1 MLAAGGGKRFK
12 SKAPKP
18 LVNINSK
25 PLIIYSLQTLSKHPS
40 VKSIILAVNT
50 KNAHGIKKV
59 LKRYRIGKIKK
70 IVLGGLRRQDSVFNA
85 IMETDKNTDLIL
97 IHDAARPFI
106 EKNTVTAVIR
116 QAQNTGA
123 AIVGVPAKA
132 TIKKVSEKFIVKE
145 TLERRALWEIQTP
158 QVFKK
163 DLILR
168 AYKRFGNGGVTDD
181 SMLVEKLG
189 VKVSVVLGSYN
200 NIKITTPE
208 DLELARRIKNAV

>member
-1 MLAAGGGKRFK
+1 MLAAGNGVRFN
-12 SKAPKP
+12 SKVSKP

-25 PLIIYSLQTLSKHPS
+25 PLIIYSLQTLSKHPL
-40 VKSIILAVNT
+40 VKSIILAVNA
-50 KNAHGIKKV
+50 KNAQGIKKA

-70 IVLGGLRRQDSVFNA
+70 IVQGGLRRQDSVSNA
-85 IMETDKNTDLIL
+85 IKESDKNTDLIL
-97 IHDAARPFI
+97 IHDCARPFI
-106 EKNTVTAVIR
+106 DRNTVTSVVR
-116 QAQNTGA
+116 KAQNSGA

-132 TIKKVSEKFIVKE
+132 TIKKVSQNLTVKE

-163 DLILR
+163 ELIMR
-168 AYKRFGNGGVTDD
+168 AYKKFGRKDVTDD

-189 VKVSVVLGSYN
+189 KRVSVVLGSYN

-208 DLELARRIKNAV
+208 DLELARWIGNAI